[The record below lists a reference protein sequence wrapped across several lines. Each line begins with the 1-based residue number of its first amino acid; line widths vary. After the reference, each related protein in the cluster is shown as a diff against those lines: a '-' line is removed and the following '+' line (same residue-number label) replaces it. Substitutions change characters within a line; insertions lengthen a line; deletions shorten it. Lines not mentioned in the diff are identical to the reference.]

1 MLAKRSSFIWRCLP
15 VFIFLLTASLSVAGV
30 AAAQTVAVSGTVR
43 DNVANPLAG
52 AEVRLID
59 STQQVA
65 ATDLTDNSGLYEL
78 SITPGTYDVVVTPPQ
93 GRGFQTATVLG
104 LYISTD
110 TVLNFALVPP
120 GIGTVSGQVLDTRGN
135 GVPNASIGLMPAGMG
150 SLVGTTTDE
159 NGRYLLH
166 VTPGEYNLSLLVSTG
181 GGDIP
186 PNLPPYLTLG
196 SQSPLMLT
204 GSVVLDF
211 HLPLKS
217 VIVHVQDSLGAA
229 VPNIGLT
236 TNVMDNPEVLQV
248 GGIIFGG
255 QSRYPSFWQPAVT
268 DSNGNATMW
277 LFPSGNYAITATPPP
292 DTLYATTT
300 QYGVAVVENR
310 TLTITLAG
318 AITVSGYVWD
328 ALGNGVPNASVGLMP
343 AGMGSLVGTTT
354 DENGRYLLHVTPG
367 EYNLSLLVST
377 GGGDI
382 PPNLPPYLTL
392 GSQSPLMLTGSVVLD
407 FHLPLK
413 SVIVHV
419 QDSLGAAV
427 PNIGLTTNVMDNPEV
442 LQVGGIIFGGQSRYP
457 SFWQPAVTDS
467 NGNATMWL
475 FPSGPLGNYA
485 ITATPPPNTPYA
497 TFTVHDVTVN
507 SDMTQVIILHY
518 SVPSPTGRF
527 WIGLKNRNDQG
538 TQFDLRSELYLN
550 GILVSEGETL
560 DITGITAD
568 PSSAKEIAVPFG
580 PISNR
585 AYDPGDVLSVR
596 VLARIAANP
605 DGSKCSGPRGSNN
618 DAVSLRLY
626 YDSLTRPSRLG
637 ALISSDPMKD
647 YFLHSRN
654 GTYFLDDEPPIG
666 AVKDKDANGLNC
678 NNGNRWKE
686 IGTWSLIP
694 TAITER
700 PSWVK

>member
-135 GVPNASIGLMPAGMG
+135 GVPNASI
-150 SLVGTTTDE
+150 
-159 NGRYLLH
+159 
-166 VTPGEYNLSLLVSTG
+166 
-181 GGDIP
+181 
-186 PNLPPYLTLG
+186 
-196 SQSPLMLT
+196 
-204 GSVVLDF
+204 
-211 HLPLKS
+211 
-217 VIVHVQDSLGAA
+217 
-229 VPNIGLT
+229 
-236 TNVMDNPEVLQV
+236 
-248 GGIIFGG
+248 
-255 QSRYPSFWQPAVT
+255 
-268 DSNGNATMW
+268 
-277 LFPSGNYAITATPPP
+277 
-292 DTLYATTT
+292 
-300 QYGVAVVENR
+300 
-310 TLTITLAG
+310 
-318 AITVSGYVWD
+318 
-328 ALGNGVPNASVGLMP
+328 GLMP